1 MRDSKAATALPRR
14 PQAADGPARGSPY
27 DKDVILWSE
36 EQARLLRA
44 RRFSELDLEHLAD
57 EIEDVGRS
65 EKRELANRMAV
76 SLAHLI
82 KWKSRPDNRTNSW
95 RATINDQRRRIALAI
110 KETPS
115 LKAVM
120 RVADWQEGVWL
131 DARSQA
137 RKEMG
142 LRATICRRCVRGRWI
157 RRLIGSFGRSRARS
171 GICEFDGVHICKSKR
186 WPWAFSGVGSTVEPR
201 RPPSAQTYFAVL
213 ALLFAKQSPLFPK
226 KPNIRKPHC
235 IDMLGGGQRS

>member
-1 MRDSKAATALPRR
+1 MMRDGKAGAVSARR
-14 PQAADGPARGSPY
+14 PRAAARQTARTPY

-36 EQARLLRA
+36 EQARLLRG

-65 EKRELANRMAV
+65 EKRELANRIAV
-76 SLAHLI
+76 LLAHLI
-82 KWKSRPDNRTNSW
+82 KWRGQPDNRTNSW

-120 RVADWQEGVWL
+120 RDALWQEGVWL

-142 LRATICRRCVRGRWI
+142 LAGEELPEACPWPLDQAVDP
-157 RRLIGSFGRSRARS
+157 
-171 GICEFDGVHICKSKR
+171 EF
-186 WPWAFSGVGSTVEPR
+186 WPE
-201 RPPSAQTYFAVL
+201 
-213 ALLFAKQSPLFPK
+213 
-226 KPNIRKPHC
+226 
-235 IDMLGGGQRS
+235 

>member
-1 MRDSKAATALPRR
+1 VQHRPRPTPTKDNVAEPR
-14 PQAADGPARGSPY
+14 SSY
-27 DKDVILWSE
+27 DQDVILWSE

-76 SLAHLI
+76 LLAHLI
-82 KWKSRPDNRTNSW
+82 KWKSQPDDRTTSW

-115 LKAVM
+115 LKVVM
-120 RVADWQEGVWL
+120 RGADWREGVWL

-142 LRATICRRCVRGRWI
+142 LADDDLPESCPWPTEQAVDP
-157 RRLIGSFGRSRARS
+157 
-171 GICEFDGVHICKSKR
+171 EF
-186 WPWAFSGVGSTVEPR
+186 WPE
-201 RPPSAQTYFAVL
+201 
-213 ALLFAKQSPLFPK
+213 
-226 KPNIRKPHC
+226 
-235 IDMLGGGQRS
+235 

>member
-1 MRDSKAATALPRR
+1 MQQPRR
-14 PQAADGPARGSPY
+14 PLSRKEQANASGASY
-27 DKDVILWSE
+27 DRDVILWSE

-57 EIEDVGRS
+57 EIEDVGKS
-65 EKRELANRMAV
+65 EKRELASRMAV
-76 SLAHLI
+76 LLAHLI
-82 KWKSRPDNRTNSW
+82 KWKREPDGRTNSW
-95 RATINDQRRRIALAI
+95 RTTINDQRRRIALAI

-142 LRATICRRCVRGRWI
+142 LTGDDLPEACPWPMEQAVDP
-157 RRLIGSFGRSRARS
+157 
-171 GICEFDGVHICKSKR
+171 EF
-186 WPWAFSGVGSTVEPR
+186 WPE
-201 RPPSAQTYFAVL
+201 
-213 ALLFAKQSPLFPK
+213 
-226 KPNIRKPHC
+226 
-235 IDMLGGGQRS
+235 